1 MRRLLLAAILLA
13 PAAQASARAGGGS
26 GGGGGCFPAGTEIAT
41 MTGAVPIEKVKQGDK
56 VLAFS
61 NDRLVQVKVNAFIE
75 KKDRLL
81 KIRTN
86 KGNLTATPEH
96 PLLTRFDFTEA
107 RNLRK
112 GDFVAVLEDGRRA
125 WAKITSIKPG
135 GTAKVY
141 NLEVDPPHTFIADGF
156 IVHNKG
162 GSFSSGY
169 SGGSS
174 YGGYYGSR
182 RRSRGVLDLIF
193 LAIVGIFLAGKQ
205 LLSGLFS
212 GGRASYRAVTPRSA
226 LLDTRQSGSKAART
240 LEILKALGRRDPAFN
255 PVELEHFSR
264 RVFVKVQA
272 AWQERDYSQLRDVM
286 MPSLLSGHAAKV
298 DALKVRGEINM
309 MADVQVLGADF
320 VHVRCPREPEGRSF
334 TVLITASA
342 RDYTINERTNFVRS
356 GSMEAQTF
364 QEYWT
369 FHQLRGNWALARIDQ
384 VGEMDYLNAP
394 NLPDSPNA
402 AAGVPMAAGAAA
414 GAIPYLGPDAPAAE
428 PVSDHSAYMPPGMR
442 GQAQPP
448 GPHAPPG
455 PAAQPRPFPDLSMEA
470 PVYPPD
476 VRPASPE
483 PASRAGAPPPPLKPA
498 AALPPAGARQVPEVP
513 DAHWSRQKMEI
524 AAPLAFESVYEAWS
538 GGDSSR
544 LSADYVSAE
553 ALAKLR
559 RIMDERK
566 AEGLSFEYKN
576 LFARRAEVVL
586 TSPAAK
592 SKLMLDEFTARIN
605 ATAVRAMLRNG
616 KTLHRDEAP
625 APFTEYWVFGRQ
637 DKAWKLRDILPRM
650 DQESEDCGKDG
661 APGPAQIEWYWH
673 S

>member
-26 GGGGGCFPAGTEIAT
+26 GGGGCFPAGTEIAT
-41 MTGAVPIEKVKQGDK
+41 MTGAVPIENVKQGDK

-112 GDFVAVLEDGRRA
+112 GDSVAVLEDGRRV

-205 LLSGLFS
+205 LLSGFFS

-226 LLDTRQSGSKAART
+226 LLDNQQSGSKAART

-272 AWQERDYSQLRDVM
+272 AWQARDYSQLRDVM
-286 MPSLLSGHAAKV
+286 MPSLLSGHTAKA

-320 VHVRCPREPEGRSF
+320 VHVRCPKEPEGRSF

-342 RDYTINERTNFVRS
+342 RDYTINERTNFIRS

-414 GAIPYLGPDAPAAE
+414 GAIPYLAPDAPAAE
-428 PVSDHSAYMPPGMR
+428 PDPDHSAYMPPGMR
-442 GQAQPP
+442 GQAQAPD
-448 GPHAPPG
+448 PHAPTG
-455 PAAQPRPFPDLSMEA
+455 PAST
-470 PVYPPD
+470 
-476 VRPASPE
+476 E
-483 PASRAGAPPPPLKPA
+483 PASRFGAPPPPLKPA

-513 DAHWSRQKMEI
+513 DAHWNRQKMEI
-524 AAPLAFESVYEAWS
+524 AATLAFESVYEAWGS
-538 GGDSSR
+538 GDSSR

-553 ALAKLR
+553 ALARLR
-559 RIMDERK
+559 GIMDERK
-566 AEGLSFEYKN
+566 AEGLSFEYKS

-592 SKLMLDEFTARIN
+592 SKLALDEFTARIN

-637 DKAWKLRDILPRM
+637 GKAWKLRDILPRM